1 MFVGLEPIRPHLWK
15 LELWR
20 LGALKENIK
29 RNSMKLIID
38 NIFFCADVIG
48 KKGVTEC
55 EIIFWKSEPFL
66 KSNTLGTFIAI
77 LL

>member
-29 RNSMKLIID
+29 KNSVKLIID

-55 EIIFWKSEPFL
+55 EIIFGNHPK
-66 KSNTLGTFIAI
+66 KGAQ
-77 LL
+77 LLALSASK